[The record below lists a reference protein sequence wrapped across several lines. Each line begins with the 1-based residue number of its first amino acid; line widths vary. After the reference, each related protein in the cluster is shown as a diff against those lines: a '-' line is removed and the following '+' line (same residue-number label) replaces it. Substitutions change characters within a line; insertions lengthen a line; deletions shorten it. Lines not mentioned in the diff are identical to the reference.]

1 MLIFT
6 ALIHTGRYR
15 ERFIPPEWVV
25 VYPKL
30 WKKVQRFR
38 VQRFKVQR
46 FRVQRFRVQRFRVQ
60 RFRVQGSGF
69 RVQRFRVQ
77 RPERSEIGQMWCRR
91 RSSRG
96 CKP

>member
-38 VQRFKVQR
+38 VQRFR
-46 FRVQRFRVQRFRVQ
+46 GSGFR
-60 RFRVQGSGF
+60 GSGF
-69 RVQRFRVQ
+69 RVQGSEVQ
-77 RPERSEIGQMWCRR
+77 GS
-91 RSSRG
+91 
-96 CKP
+96 KT